1 MKDIRLSDGDELN
14 IHALQDK
21 SAIIEAMIIA
31 STENC
36 LMSASYNAPAVA
48 ASYDM
53 LGGAMRLTKPDTQIR
68 PENFINYYMSYLET
82 DQLESLPARLDSYNL
97 PMFTGRALFSS
108 LLPEDFIYSKGDVT
122 IENGILINGIITKDH
137 VGSKGGSIPQALW
150 YKYGMTRTTNFLSD
164 LAWLI
169 YNWMLSKVLSVG
181 LSECYIPDPKLRKLK
196 AEEEAKAKVKIEA
209 LGAIPD
215 DPIEKENYERE
226 VRAIVNNT
234 KNVGERIVLEFL
246 TPQPVLIISNIDPNV
261 TKSMLE
267 DLVKPYGDITSFK
280 LEIDPDFRTKRAII
294 SLGNIPAKINKQKLE
309 RAYAKYGRI
318 THLVDGKEYLGTKK
332 VDFNA
337 EARTATIWL
346 RSLPN
351 IITAD
356 ELTDSYNK
364 YGKVNNVTLE
374 IERTKIAMLTL
385 NNVKND
391 IPISDLPKRY
401 EVIKSQYLPN
411 DKNQLIQLRVADT
424 VLEKDIRD
432 TYKQYN
438 IGSLGLVNDDIYYNS
453 RIAEIKFDSRDKAE
467 KAVRE
472 LNGKVLLNTTRPLL
486 VKVPPKPD
494 SSLYDMAKS
503 GEKGSAANIAQMTGM
518 VGQQFYR
525 GERIR
530 PTLTHGTRTL
540 PHFTEGDLS
549 IESQGWIRSSFIE
562 GLTPAELFFHQYAGR
577 EGLTDTSIK
586 TAEVGYMHNRMVKAM
601 EDFKVEYDGTVRNAS
616 GIIYQ
621 FQYGDDGFEGSE
633 LQVYKSRTG
642 DHTSFIDIKGLIR
655 ETNNRYGFK

>member
-1 MKDIRLSDGDELN
+1 
-14 IHALQDK
+14 
-21 SAIIEAMIIA
+21 
-31 STENC
+31 
-36 LMSASYNAPAVA
+36 MSASYNAPSVA

-53 LGGAMRLTKPDTQIR
+53 LGGAMRLTKPDVKIN
-68 PENFINYYMSYLET
+68 PEDFVNYFMNYLET
-82 DQLESLPARLDSYNL
+82 DQLSSLSARLDNYNL
-97 PMFTGRALFSS
+97 PLFSGRALFSS
-108 LLPEDFIYSKGDVT
+108 ILPDDFIYSKGDVN

-137 VGSKGGSIPQALW
+137 IGSKGGSIPQALW
-150 YKYGMTRTTNFLSD
+150 YKYGMTRTANFLSD
-164 LAWLI
+164 LSFLI
-169 YNWMLSKVLSVG
+169 YQWMLSKVMSVG
-181 LSECYIPDPKLRKLK
+181 LSECYIPDPKLKKLL
-196 AEEEAKAKVKIEA
+196 AEEEAKTKIKIEA

-215 DPIEKENYERE
+215 DPVEKATYERE
-226 VRAIVNNT
+226 IRAIVNNT
-234 KNVGERIVLEFL
+234 KNIGERIVIEFL
-246 TPQPVLIISNIDPNV
+246 TPQPVLIITNIDPNI
-261 TKSMLE
+261 TKSVLE
-267 DLVKPYGDITSFK
+267 DLVKPYGDVKSFK

-294 SLGNIPAKINKQKLE
+294 SLSDVPNKYNKQKLE
-309 RAYAKYGRI
+309 NAYAKYGRI
-318 THLVDGKEYLGTKK
+318 TRIVSGKEHLGTKAVEFDPSTRK
-332 VDFNA
+332 
-337 EARTATIWL
+337 ATIWL

-351 IITAD
+351 RITNE
-356 ELTDSYNK
+356 ELKDSYRN
-364 YGKVNNVTLE
+364 YGKVDNVTME

-385 NNVKND
+385 GNVKSA
-391 IPISDLPKRY
+391 IPVEEFPKRF
-401 EVIKSQYLPN
+401 ELLKSQYVSN
-411 DKNQLIQLRVADT
+411 DNTQLLQLRVADT
-424 VLEKDIRD
+424 VTDKDIRD
-432 TYKQYN
+432 TYKKYTIN
-438 IGSLGLVNDDIYYNS
+438 SLGLVNDDIYYNS

-467 KAVRE
+467 KAAQE
-472 LNGKVLLNTTRPLL
+472 LNGKLLPNTTRALI

-503 GEKGSAANIAQMTGM
+503 GEKGSESNIAQMTGL

-549 IESQGWIRSSFIE
+549 IESQGWVRNSFIA

-633 LQVYKSRTG
+633 LQVYKSKVG
-642 DHTSFIDIKGLIR
+642 SHTSFIDVKTLVR
-655 ETNNRYGFK
+655 EVNNRYGFK